1 MDFLANLLEFS
12 TSVTWSSDCSPKRLY
27 IYMPLF
33 LTRYLYV
40 LVVYLYL
47 DTLWDCLDVAEFV
60 PLAVCVCLSVD
71 NTSVLWY
78 VAVSVPRCV
87 CVFVR
92 GLHQCCVVREGEQVK
107 DCGND

>member
-33 LTRYLYV
+33 LTRYLHV

-60 PLAVCVCLSVD
+60 PLAVCV
-71 NTSVLWY
+71 
-78 VAVSVPRCV
+78 
-87 CVFVR
+87 FVR
-92 GLHQCCVVREGEQVK
+92 GLHQCHVVREGEQVK